1 MKGYSR
7 SIVIVF
13 YAVMLTSANACGL
26 PVDAAASE
34 GLRVRWVMAGMPAD
48 AASPQPI
55 RISPETTLRTGDK
68 IKMYLEAVNECFFYL
83 FHHGPEGR
91 LRLVYPDA
99 LPAKMLASGTR
110 LTVPRGDQW
119 FELDE
124 NTGTETFYVLVSPAP
139 LRSVETLYA
148 SYRQHTAEN
157 GDAVARLIAV
167 IERLRHKQRP
177 LTSKAERPVSIG
189 GTFRGSPAPE
199 AGTTERHLDLL
210 AEDIA
215 TANVFCRTYTIEH
228 R

>member
-1 MKGYSR
+1 
-7 SIVIVF
+7 
-13 YAVMLTSANACGL
+13 MLTSANACGL

-48 AASPQPI
+48 AASPQLI

-68 IKMYLEAVNECFFYL
+68 IKMYLKAVNECFFYL

-139 LRSVETLYA
+139 CVPSRPCMRPIGSIPLKTAMRSHA
-148 SYRQHTAEN
+148 SSRSSN
-157 GDAVARLIAV
+157 GCA
-167 IERLRHKQRP
+167 
-177 LTSKAERPVSIG
+177 TSKDP
-189 GTFRGSPAPE
+189 
-199 AGTTERHLDLL
+199 
-210 AEDIA
+210 
-215 TANVFCRTYTIEH
+215 
-228 R
+228 